1 MKQPAISIIVP
12 VYNAEKYLRRC
23 IDSILSQSFTDFELI
38 LVDDGSTD
46 RSPQICDEYATR
58 DKRIRLIHKKN
69 GGVSAARNDGIDIAQ
84 GKFLTFVDSD
94 DWVDEVYLECLYK
107 NKEYNYVISSFINE
121 PNGKIRKLRS
131 KTFVGERLKDYV
143 SISYLSNGYPWG
155 KLFNSKIIKDNSIK
169 FKNIKV
175 YEDLLFCLEY
185 AHNCTSICCMANAHY
200 HYFNPVEKSVP
211 EKFPLTINEVVWLF
225 KNTQKEV
232 ELISTKFKAEHVS
245 LLFNFY
251 LHLNLAKFYKCG
263 DDSILYDAFQ
273 LICPKGTK
281 EDYYNDIFASP
292 IRLFIDKI
300 CQIRITDYKNSLEMM
315 KVLYSAN
322 YSSFL
327 TSIRYNSRVQY
338 ICAYSIKNRLFSLAL
353 ATIVL
358 SKIKAKL
365 FSK

>member
-23 IDSILSQSFTDFELI
+23 IDSIISQSLTNFELI
-38 LVDDGSTD
+38 LVDDGSSD
-46 RSPQICDEYATR
+46 HSPQICDEYASR
-58 DKRIRLIHKKN
+58 DNRIKLIHKKN
-69 GGVSAARNDGIDIAQ
+69 AGVSAARNDGLDIAQ
-84 GKFLTFVDSD
+84 GEFITFVDSD
-94 DWVDEVYLECLYK
+94 DWVDEGYLECQYE
-107 NKEYNYVISSFINE
+107 NKTFDYVIGTFINE

-155 KLFNSKIIKDNSIK
+155 KLFKSKIIKDNSIK

-185 AHNCTSICCMANAHY
+185 ARNCTSICCTANAHY

-211 EKFPLTINEVVWLF
+211 EKFPLTINEVDWLY

-232 ELISTKFKAEHVS
+232 DLISTKFRAKPVC

-251 LHLNLAKFYKCG
+251 LHLNLTKFYKDG
-263 DDSILYDAFQ
+263 DDTILHEAFQ
-273 LICPKGTK
+273 GICPKGTK

-292 IRLFIDKI
+292 IRVFIDKI
-300 CQIRITDYKNSLEMM
+300 CQIRITDYKKSIEMM

-327 TSIRYNSRVQY
+327 TSIRYNSKVQN